1 MGHIRDRHPGL
12 SVVIRKNVGRSSVT
26 SGVPVSDRFS
36 GITKTIDLA
45 PFIGDHGG
53 IRVSK
58 SVRAG
63 AGNFVVEI
71 TDMIKLDAQDSIYGL
86 VEPMDV
92 IEIRMTG
99 DAYKNPTIPVMMRGF
114 VTNIRRSQTMTG
126 GGRPERKVI
135 ITGMDYGKIWQ
146 ILQIFWMPN
155 APAPANL
162 ITSFPFFSQFGVT
175 FNIQNGSDFIRQVFD
190 EIVNPYIVN
199 MGDISGQADTSP
211 LLEIQKDLQVL
222 EGKISPY
229 GIASWGGGSVYSLLT
244 SFADVNGWN
253 ELFIEDRE
261 DAPYVVYR
269 PNPFRTAD
277 SKGFVQDINEQL
289 APAITDISL
298 DDVLAYDVGRSDE
311 NVANYFW
318 VDAPRFS
325 LNYTDTIRAFAYSGQ
340 PDTFYV
346 QDYGNVDPRL
356 YGTRKMQI
364 DTQQGG
370 NQETDNGNGS
380 PDGTARQD
388 NQNDFLGWMS
398 KRRQQL
404 IDQNKDNVV
413 FEDGGFRIKGNEN
426 VRAGTYLRLTHGNMK
441 SFYYVVS
448 VTHDYRPFQ
457 SYVTHAVVERGTGF
471 IDRSQQESGV
481 ASPYWGEV
489 AQK

>member
-1 MGHIRDRHPGL
+1 MEHIKDRHPGL
-12 SVVIRKNVGRSSVT
+12 SVVVRKNVGRSSVT

-36 GITKTIDLA
+36 GIVKTIDLA
-45 PFIGDHGG
+45 PFLTDHGG

-58 SVRAG
+58 SVRAA
-63 AGNFVVEI
+63 AGNFTVEI
-71 TDMIKLDAQDSIYGL
+71 TDMIKIDAQDSIYGL

-92 IEIRMTG
+92 IEIRMAG
-99 DAYKNPTIPVMMRGF
+99 DTYKTPTIPMMMRGF
-114 VTNIRRSQTMTG
+114 VTNIRRSQSLI
-126 GGRPERKVI
+126 GGRPQRKVI

-146 ILQIFWMPN
+146 NLQIFWMPN

-162 ITSFPFFSQFGVT
+162 ITSFPFFSQYGVT
-175 FNIQNGSDFIRQVFD
+175 FNIQLMSDFVGQVFD
-190 EIVNPYIVN
+190 QIVNPYIVN
-199 MGDISGQADTSP
+199 MGDISGQADSSP

-229 GIASWGGGSVYSLLT
+229 GIAAWGGGSIYSLLT

-277 SKGFVQDINEQL
+277 SKGFVMDINEQL
-289 APAITDISL
+289 APAVIDIEL
-298 DDVLAYDVGRSDE
+298 DEVLAYDVGRSDE
-311 NVANYFW
+311 NIANYFW

-370 NQETDNGNGS
+370 NQETDNGNGT
-380 PDGTARQD
+380 PEGTARQD

-398 KRRQQL
+398 RRRQQL

-413 FEDGGFRIKGNEN
+413 FEDGGFRLKGNEKI
-426 VRAGTYLRLTHGNMK
+426 RAGTYLRLTHGNMK
-441 SFYYVVS
+441 SYYYVVA
-448 VTHDYRPFQ
+448 VTHDYRPFE
-457 SYVTHAVVERGTGF
+457 SYITHAVVERGTGF

-481 ASPYWGEV
+481 ASPYWGEI